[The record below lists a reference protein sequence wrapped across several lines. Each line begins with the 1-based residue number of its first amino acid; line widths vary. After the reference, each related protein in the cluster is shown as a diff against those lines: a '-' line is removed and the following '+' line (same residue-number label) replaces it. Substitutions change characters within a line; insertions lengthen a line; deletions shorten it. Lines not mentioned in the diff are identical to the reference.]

1 MIWGLFKFSFDTSIN
16 IGQGIWDFIKT
27 IPDLIWGLFE
37 FSLQTSI
44 SVGQVIWDFLKTLP
58 ALVWDVFQFSIDTMI
73 ATVQGFWDFVITLPT
88 LIINGIKSVFI
99 PDPDNI
105 NASIETLKKSF
116 LDTFG
121 IGDFDLSGVMGVSSE
136 VSNKSGTVS
145 ILGFEF
151 EGTFLDV
158 TYIKRAV
165 EDFRPYIRGFILL
178 LLGLYNINQ
187 VANFLGVG
195 ELSLGNYINIKE
207 LSIIK

>member
-1 MIWGLFKFSFDTSIN
+1 MIWGFFETSFNN
-16 IGQGIWDFIKT
+16 IIATVRGIWDFI
-27 IPDLIWGLFE
+27 L
-37 FSLQTSI
+37 
-44 SVGQVIWDFLKTLP
+44 TLP
-58 ALVWDVFQFSIDTMI
+58 E
-73 ATVQGFWDFVITLPT
+73 

-105 NASIETLKKSF
+105 KASIETLKKSF

-195 ELSLGNYINIKE
+195 ELSLGNYINIKDND
-207 LSIIK
+207 SKSGGKQ